1 MRKTLSKKIIKGKEY
16 FYLSYRKKGKL
27 VSEYLGSSSST
38 KFKKY
43 LYSLLKEPIS
53 LGYEKAKIEN
63 FKNGFPVCYVE
74 DGYLVYEY
82 KNGSSEWMNG
92 LFEILKVKNGKE
104 N

>member
-43 LYSLLKEPIS
+43 LYSLLREPNS
-53 LGYEKAKIEN
+53 FGYEKAKIEN
-63 FKNGFPVCYVE
+63 FKNGFPVCFIE

-82 KNGSSEWMNG
+82 KNGSCEWMNAA
-92 LFEILKVKNGKE
+92 FEVLKVKHG
-104 N
+104 